1 LGRQRAARQRYGP
14 PVPTYAACLID
25 VYETVLS
32 VDFVRHT
39 SSLAELAGVDANSFR
54 AAVGPWGRAVTDGST
69 SIRCTLKQVLP
80 GLGCDVDDDRLDQL
94 VDADRQLLQD
104 LVVLHEDTEPFLEA
118 MRTKGVRTAF
128 VSNCA
133 DNTRPLLTGLGL
145 SALVD
150 AVVLSCEVGAAKPD
164 PRIYKIALDRLGV
177 DAHEALLVDD
187 QQRFCDGA
195 KTVGMHAVLLD
206 RVGDAGH
213 IAGLADLAAH
223 F

>member
-1 LGRQRAARQRYGP
+1 
-14 PVPTYAACLID
+14 VPTYAACLID

-39 SSLAELAGVDANSFR
+39 SSLAELVGVDADSFR

-69 SIRCTLKQVLP
+69 SLRGALKQVLP
-80 GLGCDVDDDRLDQL
+80 DLGWEVDDDRLDQL

-104 LVVLHEDTEPFLEA
+104 LVVLHDDTEPFLET
-118 MRTKGVRTAF
+118 MRAKGVRTAF

-145 SALVD
+145 SAMVD

-164 PRIYKIALDRLGV
+164 PRIYEIALDRLGV
-177 DAHEALLVDD
+177 DAHEALFVDD
-187 QQRFCDGA
+187 QQRYCDGA
-195 KTVGMHAVLLD
+195 AAVGIQAVLLD
-206 RVGDAGH
+206 RIGDAGD